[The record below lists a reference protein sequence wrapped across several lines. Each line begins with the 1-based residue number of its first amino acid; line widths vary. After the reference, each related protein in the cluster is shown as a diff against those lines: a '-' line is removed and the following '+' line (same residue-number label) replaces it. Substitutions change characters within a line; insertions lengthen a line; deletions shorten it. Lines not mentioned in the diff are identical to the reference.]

1 MNEVMN
7 NPGAWLAVY
16 GVNIG
21 GAIVIFF
28 VGRWLAGLITNLLEK
43 GLSKKG
49 VEATLTGFLKNITYA
64 TLLTIVVVATINQLG
79 VQTTSFI
86 AIIGAAGLA
95 VGLALQGS
103 LSNFAAGVMIIIFRP
118 FKQGDYVEA
127 AGTAGIVEEIK
138 VFSTQLRSP
147 DNKTIIVP
155 NSAIMA
161 GNIVNYSTKPTRRV
175 DMVFGVA
182 YDADLKKARDT
193 LAAILAEDSRI
204 LKDPAPTIAVGDLA
218 DSNVNFFVRPWVN
231 SADYWNVYFDV
242 TEQVKLRFDAA
253 GVGIPFPQ
261 MDVHLDRAANG
272 G

>member
-1 MNEVMN
+1 VNEVMN
-7 NPGAWLAVY
+7 DPGAWLALY
-16 GVNIG
+16 G
-21 GAIVIFF
+21 AKIVAAVAIFF
-28 VGRWLAGLITNLLEK
+28 VGRWLAGLVSNLLEK
-43 GLSKKG
+43 GLNNRG

-64 TLLTIVVVATINQLG
+64 TLLTIVVIATINQLG

-127 AGTAGIVEEIK
+127 GGTAGIVEEIK

-147 DNKTIIVP
+147 DNKTVIVP
-155 NSAIMA
+155 NAGIMG
-161 GNIVNYSTKPTRRV
+161 GNIVNYATKPTRRV

-182 YDADLKKARDT
+182 YDADLKKARET
-193 LAAILAEDSRI
+193 LAAIVAEDSRI
-204 LKDPAPTIAVGDLA
+204 LKDPAPTIAIGALA
-218 DSNVNFFVRPWVN
+218 DSSVNFFVRPWVN

-242 TEQVKLRFDAA
+242 TEQVKLRCDAA

-272 G
+272 E